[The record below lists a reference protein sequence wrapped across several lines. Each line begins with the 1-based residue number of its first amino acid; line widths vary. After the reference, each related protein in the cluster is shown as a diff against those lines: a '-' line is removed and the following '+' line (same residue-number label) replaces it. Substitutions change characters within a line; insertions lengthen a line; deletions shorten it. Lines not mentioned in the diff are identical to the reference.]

1 MTEDDPGPVIRSAAA
16 RGLGHVMPRSG
27 QPPEVPAR
35 GPGPI
40 QDVERIQVIFFTL
53 CRNWF

>member
-16 RGLGHVMPRSG
+16 RGLGHVMPRSV

-35 GPGPI
+35 GPI
-40 QDVERIQVIFFTL
+40 QDAERIQVNALTF
-53 CRNWF
+53 

>member
-35 GPGPI
+35 GPGLI